1 MLRVHMFT
9 SLKHLLRCACILLN
23 TLKIFTHASTL
34 TPHTH
39 TEKFYMALTHINI
52 LTEEGVYQQGVAMGQ
67 FMCQT
72 GLNHD
77 WVCSCKTNKFLTYL
91 VIEYD

>member
-1 MLRVHMFT
+1 
-9 SLKHLLRCACILLN
+9 
-23 TLKIFTHASTL
+23 
-34 TPHTH
+34 
-39 TEKFYMALTHINI
+39 MALTHINI